1 MRVLATVGF
10 SFAAGLFLT
19 LLPWDGWQ
27 LYAAGAL
34 ALASLLWALLGR
46 GTPHLRRV
54 LLVLLP
60 LMVSLLYFSAYRA
73 LVRQPVQALCG
84 GEHDFSA
91 AVCDWPEATERGA
104 KVTIRLHG
112 LLGAKAVYY
121 GDDDLLSLCPGD
133 ALSGTAWWNDVA
145 AIGDGDLRQFS
156 SRGVYAL
163 LYDRDTLTVQPAPD
177 MPLGYAPQYAAK
189 ALRDKLAQLWDD
201 PSVLGFLTAEL
212 TGDKSLLPESDY
224 VAMQETGLAH
234 IFAVSGL
241 HCAFLVTLLSLLIPP
256 THRRT
261 LCAVAS
267 AVLVFY
273 MLLTGLSPSVAR
285 ACVMQLFLL
294 SAPLFRRGSDPLT
307 SLAAALTVI
316 LLVNPHAVGSVSLQ
330 LSFAATLGMVLLS
343 GRLYKS
349 FTGWYRGRNRAVRA
363 ALSFLTANLAATLG
377 ALVFTAPL
385 TAYYFNILSLVA
397 PLAGLLAVPAAGY
410 AFMSA
415 FVSALLGLV
424 WTPLGHLAGYVPL
437 LLVKYILWVAHLLLA
452 VPYHAVYF
460 TNVYL
465 RVWLLYVYAAFL
477 GCAVTPD
484 GKRKYA
490 LASALTVLTLA
501 ACLWLNS
508 RWQQYGAFR
517 AAVLDVGQGESVAL
531 CSGSEAALVDCGS
544 SNSYVDA
551 GSVAADA
558 LQSAGIRRLSA
569 VIVTHYHADHTNGLT
584 EVLTRLPVDTLY
596 LPDIEDEYGVRDR
609 LVSLAAHQ
617 GADVVFVTEPTRIAL
632 GEAVLTVYPPL
643 LTTGDLNEQG
653 LTALATAGDFDLL
666 ITGDMAGQTEQ
677 LLAQTYP
684 LPDVEVLVVSH
695 HGSRYSSD
703 ESFLRAITPDN
714 AVISVGDNRYGHP
727 AEETLRR
734 LQAVGATVWRTDQ
747 QGSIRIIID
756 RQGYALV
763 DR

>member
-121 GDDDLLSLCPGD
+121 GDDDLLSLRPGD

-316 LLVNPHAVGSVSLQ
+316 LLVNPYAVGSVSLQ

-363 ALSFLTANLAATLG
+363 ALSFLAANLAATLG

-424 WTPLGHLAGYVPL
+424 WTPLGLLAGYVPL

-756 RQGYALV
+756 
-763 DR
+763 

>member
-60 LMVSLLYFSAYRA
+60 LMISLLYFSAYRA

-121 GDDDLLSLCPGD
+121 GDDDLLSLRPGD

-224 VAMQETGLAH
+224 VAMQVTGLAH

-316 LLVNPHAVGSVSLQ
+316 LLVNPYAVGSVSLQ

-363 ALSFLTANLAATLG
+363 ALSFLAANLAATLG

-756 RQGYALV
+756 
-763 DR
+763 

>member
-121 GDDDLLSLCPGD
+121 GDDDLLSLRPGD

-189 ALRDKLAQLWDD
+189 SLRDKLAQLWDD

-316 LLVNPHAVGSVSLQ
+316 LLVNPYAVGSVSLQ

-349 FTGWYRGRNRAVRA
+349 FTGWYRGRNRAVRV
-363 ALSFLTANLAATLG
+363 ALSFPAANLAATLG

-385 TAYYFNILSLVA
+385 TAYYFNLLSLVA

-617 GADVVFVTEPTRIAL
+617 GADVVFVTEPARIAL

-756 RQGYALV
+756 
-763 DR
+763 

>member
-121 GDDDLLSLCPGD
+121 GDDDLLSLRPGD

-234 IFAVSGL
+234 IFAISGL

-316 LLVNPHAVGSVSLQ
+316 LLVNPYAVGSVSLQ

-349 FTGWYRGRNRAVRA
+349 FTAWYRGRNRAVRA
-363 ALSFLTANLAATLG
+363 ALSFLAANLAATLG

-517 AAVLDVGQGESVAL
+517 AAVLDVGQGESVTL

-756 RQGYALV
+756 
-763 DR
+763 

>member
-73 LVRQPVQALCG
+73 LVRQLVQALCG

-104 KVTIRLHG
+104 KVTIHLHG
-112 LLGAKAVYY
+112 LLGAKAIYY
-121 GDDDLLSLCPGD
+121 GDDDLLSLRPGD

-316 LLVNPHAVGSVSLQ
+316 LLVNPYAVGSVSLQ

-349 FTGWYRGRNRAVRA
+349 FTAWYRGRNRAVRA
-363 ALSFLTANLAATLG
+363 ALSFLAANLAATLG

-584 EVLTRLPVDTLY
+584 EVLTRLSVDTLY

-617 GADVVFVTEPTRIAL
+617 GADVVFVTGPTRIAL

>member
-121 GDDDLLSLCPGD
+121 GDDDLLSLRPGD

-316 LLVNPHAVGSVSLQ
+316 LLVNPYAVGSVSLQ

-363 ALSFLTANLAATLG
+363 ALSFLAANLAATLG

-424 WTPLGHLAGYVPL
+424 WTPLGLLAGYVPL

-584 EVLTRLPVDTLY
+584 EVLTRLSVDTLY

-756 RQGYALV
+756 
-763 DR
+763 

>member
-1 MRVLATVGF
+1 MRVLATAGF

-121 GDDDLLSLCPGD
+121 GDDDLLSLRPGD

-256 THRRT
+256 THRRI

-307 SLAAALTVI
+307 SLAAALAAI
-316 LLVNPHAVGSVSLQ
+316 LLVNPYAVGSVSLQ

-349 FTGWYRGRNRAVRA
+349 FTGWYRGRNRAVRV
-363 ALSFLTANLAATLG
+363 ALSFLAANLAATLG

-517 AAVLDVGQGESVAL
+517 AAVLDVGQGESVTL

-756 RQGYALV
+756 
-763 DR
+763 

>member
-121 GDDDLLSLCPGD
+121 GDDDLLSLRPGD

-316 LLVNPHAVGSVSLQ
+316 LLVNPYAVGSVSLQ

-349 FTGWYRGRNRAVRA
+349 FTAWYRGRNRAVRA
-363 ALSFLTANLAATLG
+363 ALSFLAANLAATLG

-558 LQSAGIRRLSA
+558 LQSAGIRRLSS

-727 AEETLRR
+727 AEATLRR

-756 RQGYALV
+756 
-763 DR
+763 

>member
-121 GDDDLLSLCPGD
+121 GDDDLLSLRPGD

-316 LLVNPHAVGSVSLQ
+316 LLVNPYAVGSVSLQ

-363 ALSFLTANLAATLG
+363 ALPFLAANLAATLG

-415 FVSALLGLV
+415 FVSALLGFV

-517 AAVLDVGQGESVAL
+517 AAVLDVGQGESVTL

-756 RQGYALV
+756 
-763 DR
+763 

>member
-91 AVCDWPEATERGA
+91 AVCDWPEATEHGA

-121 GDDDLLSLCPGD
+121 GDDDLLSLRPGD
-133 ALSGTAWWNDVA
+133 VLSGTAWWNDVA

-316 LLVNPHAVGSVSLQ
+316 LLVNPYAVGSVSLQ

-363 ALSFLTANLAATLG
+363 ALSFLVANLAATLG

-714 AVISVGDNRYGHP
+714 AVISVGDTRYGHP

-756 RQGYALV
+756 
-763 DR
+763 

>member
-19 LLPWDGWQ
+19 LLPCDGWQ

-121 GDDDLLSLCPGD
+121 GDDDLLSLRPGD

-316 LLVNPHAVGSVSLQ
+316 LLVNPYAVGSVSLQ

-363 ALSFLTANLAATLG
+363 VLSFVAANLAATLG

-558 LQSAGIRRLSA
+558 LQSAGIRRLSS

-734 LQAVGATVWRTDQ
+734 LQAVGAAVWRTDR
-747 QGSIRIIID
+747 QGSIRITVN
-756 RQGYALV
+756 GG
-763 DR
+763 

>member
-121 GDDDLLSLCPGD
+121 GDDDLLSLRPGD

-294 SAPLFRRGSDPLT
+294 SAPLFRRGSDMLT

-316 LLVNPHAVGSVSLQ
+316 LLVNPYAVGSVSLQ

-349 FTGWYRGRNRAVRA
+349 FTGWYRGRNRAVRT

-385 TAYYFNILSLVA
+385 TAYYFNLLSLVA

-437 LLVKYILWVAHLLLA
+437 LLVKYILWAAHLLLA

-617 GADVVFVTEPTRIAL
+617 GADVVFVTGPTRIAL

>member
-1 MRVLATVGF
+1 MRVLATIGF
-10 SFAAGLFLT
+10 SFAAGIFLI

-34 ALASLLWALLGR
+34 ALVSLLWALLGR
-46 GTPHLRRV
+46 RSAHFRRG
-54 LLVLLP
+54 LLILLP
-60 LMVSLLYFSAYRA
+60 LTVSLLYFTAYRA

-84 GEHDFSA
+84 TENRFSA
-91 AVCDWPEATERGA
+91 AVYDWPEETEHGA
-104 KVTIRLHG
+104 KVTLRLHG
-112 LLGAKAVYY
+112 FPGAKAVYY
-121 GDDDLLSLCPGD
+121 GDSDLLALRPGD
-133 ALSGTAWWNDVA
+133 TVSGTAWWNDVA

-156 SRGVYAL
+156 SRSVYVL
-163 LYDRDTLTVQPAPD
+163 LYARSETEVQPGLAGD
-177 MPLGYAPQYAAK
+177 LRYLPQRAAK
-189 ALRDKLAQLWDD
+189 ILRDKLAQLWDD

-212 TGDKSLLPESDY
+212 TGDKSLLPEEDY

-256 THRRT
+256 TRRRT

-316 LLVNPHAVGSVSLQ
+316 LLVNPYAVGSVSLQ

-349 FTGWYRGRNRAVRA
+349 FTAWYGGRNRAVRA
-363 ALSFLTANLAATLG
+363 ALSFPAANLAATLG

-437 LLVKYILWVAHLLLA
+437 LLVKYILWAAHLLLA

-465 RVWLLYVYAAFL
+465 RVWLLYVYAAFI

-703 ESFLRAITPDN
+703 ESFLRAVTPDN

-734 LQAVGATVWRTDQ
+734 LQAVGAAVWRTDQ
-747 QGSIRIIID
+747 QGSIRITVN
-756 RQGYALV
+756 GG
-763 DR
+763 

>member
-121 GDDDLLSLCPGD
+121 GDDDLLSLRPGD

-294 SAPLFRRGSDPLT
+294 SAPLFHRGSDPLT

-316 LLVNPHAVGSVSLQ
+316 LLVNPYAVGSVSLQ

-363 ALSFLTANLAATLG
+363 ALSFLAANLAATLG

-424 WTPLGHLAGYVPL
+424 WTPLGLLVGYVPL
-437 LLVKYILWVAHLLLA
+437 LLVKYILWAAHLLLA

-756 RQGYALV
+756 
-763 DR
+763 

>member
-1 MRVLATVGF
+1 MRVLATAGF

-121 GDDDLLSLCPGD
+121 GDDDLLSLRPGD

-316 LLVNPHAVGSVSLQ
+316 LLVNPYAVGSVSLQ
-330 LSFAATLGMVLLS
+330 LSFAATLGMVLLA

-363 ALSFLTANLAATLG
+363 ALSFLAANLAATLG

-465 RVWLLYVYAAFL
+465 RVWLLYVYTAFL

-632 GEAVLTVYPPL
+632 GEAILTVYPPL

-756 RQGYALV
+756 
-763 DR
+763 

>member
-46 GTPHLRRV
+46 GTPHFRRV

-60 LMVSLLYFSAYRA
+60 LTFSLLYFTAYRA

-91 AVCDWPEATERGA
+91 VVCDWPEATEHGA
-104 KVTIRLHG
+104 KVTVRLRG
-112 LLGAKAVYY
+112 LPGAKAVYY
-121 GDDDLLSLCPGD
+121 GDEDLLSLRPGD

-156 SRGVYAL
+156 SRSVYAL
-163 LYDRDTLTVQPAPD
+163 LYHRDTLTVQPAPD

-256 THRRT
+256 TRRRA
-261 LCAVAS
+261 LCAAAS
-267 AVLVFY
+267 AVLLFY

-316 LLVNPHAVGSVSLQ
+316 LLVNPYAVGSVSLQ

-349 FTGWYRGRNRAVRA
+349 FTGWYRGRNRAVKT
-363 ALSFLTANLAATLG
+363 ALSFLAANLAATLG

-415 FVSALLGLV
+415 FVSALLGFV

-437 LLVKYILWVAHLLLA
+437 LLVKYILWAAHLLLA

-531 CSGSEAALVDCGS
+531 SSGSEAALVDCGS

-596 LPDIEDEYGVRDR
+596 LPDIDDEYGVRDR
-609 LVSLAAHQ
+609 LVSLAEQQ
-617 GADVVFVTEPTRIAL
+617 GVTVVFVTEPTRIAL

-653 LTALATAGDFDLL
+653 LTALASAGDFDLL

-703 ESFLRAITPDN
+703 ESFLRAVTPDN

-734 LQAVGATVWRTDQ
+734 LQAVGAAVWRTDQ
-747 QGSIRIIID
+747 QGSIRITID
-756 RQGYALV
+756 
-763 DR
+763 

>member
-121 GDDDLLSLCPGD
+121 GDDDLLSLRPGD

-316 LLVNPHAVGSVSLQ
+316 LLVNPYAVGSVSLQ

-349 FTGWYRGRNRAVRA
+349 FTGWYRGRNRAVRV
-363 ALSFLTANLAATLG
+363 ALSFLAANLAATLG

-415 FVSALLGLV
+415 FVSALLGFV

-437 LLVKYILWVAHLLLA
+437 LLVKYILWAAHLLLA

-684 LPDVEVLVVSH
+684 LPDVEALVVSH

-756 RQGYALV
+756 
-763 DR
+763 

>member
-46 GTPHLRRV
+46 RTPHLRRV
-54 LLVLLP
+54 LLLLLP

-91 AVCDWPEATERGA
+91 AVCDWPEATEHGA

-121 GDDDLLSLCPGD
+121 GDDDLLSLRPGD

-156 SRGVYAL
+156 SRGIYAL

-177 MPLGYAPQYAAK
+177 MPLGCAPQYAAK

-316 LLVNPHAVGSVSLQ
+316 LLVNPYAVGSVSLQ

-349 FTGWYRGRNRAVRA
+349 FTGWYRGRNRAVRV
-363 ALSFLTANLAATLG
+363 ALFFPAANLAATLG

-501 ACLWLNS
+501 SCLWLNS

-569 VIVTHYHADHTNGLT
+569 VIVTHYHADHANGLT

-609 LVSLAAHQ
+609 LISLAAHQ
-617 GADVVFVTEPTRIAL
+617 GADVVFVTGPTRIAL

>member
-1 MRVLATVGF
+1 MRVLATAGF

-121 GDDDLLSLCPGD
+121 GDDDLLSLRPGD

-316 LLVNPHAVGSVSLQ
+316 LLVNPYAVGSVSLQ

-363 ALSFLTANLAATLG
+363 ALSFLAANLAATLG

-508 RWQQYGAFR
+508 HWQQYGAFR

-632 GEAVLTVYPPL
+632 GEAVLTVCPPL

-756 RQGYALV
+756 
-763 DR
+763 

>member
-1 MRVLATVGF
+1 MRVLATAGF

-34 ALASLLWALLGR
+34 ALASLLWTLLGR

-91 AVCDWPEATERGA
+91 AVCDWPEATEHGA

-121 GDDDLLSLCPGD
+121 GDDDLLSLRPGD

-201 PSVLGFLTAEL
+201 SSVLGFLTAEL

-316 LLVNPHAVGSVSLQ
+316 LLVNPYAVGSVSLQ

-349 FTGWYRGRNRAVRA
+349 FTGWYRGRNRAVRT
-363 ALSFLTANLAATLG
+363 ALSFLAANLAATLG

-617 GADVVFVTEPTRIAL
+617 GADVVFVTEPARIAM

-756 RQGYALV
+756 
-763 DR
+763 

>member
-73 LVRQPVQALCG
+73 LVRRPVQALCG

-91 AVCDWPEATERGA
+91 AVCDWPEATEHGA

-121 GDDDLLSLCPGD
+121 GDDDLLSLRPGD

-316 LLVNPHAVGSVSLQ
+316 LLVNPYAVGSVSLQ

-349 FTGWYRGRNRAVRA
+349 FTGWYRGRNRAVRV
-363 ALSFLTANLAATLG
+363 ALSFLAANLAATLG

-385 TAYYFNILSLVA
+385 TAYYFNVLSLVA

-756 RQGYALV
+756 
-763 DR
+763 

>member
-34 ALASLLWALLGR
+34 ALASLLWVLLGR

-121 GDDDLLSLCPGD
+121 GDDDLLSLRPGD
-133 ALSGTAWWNDVA
+133 VLSGTAWWNDVA

-316 LLVNPHAVGSVSLQ
+316 LLVNPYAVGSVSLQ

-363 ALSFLTANLAATLG
+363 ALSFLAANLAATLG

-424 WTPLGHLAGYVPL
+424 WTPLGLLAGYVPL

-609 LVSLAAHQ
+609 LISLAAHQ

-756 RQGYALV
+756 
-763 DR
+763 

>member
-60 LMVSLLYFSAYRA
+60 LMVSLLYFSAYRV

-121 GDDDLLSLCPGD
+121 GDDDLLSLRPGD

-316 LLVNPHAVGSVSLQ
+316 LLVNPYAVGSVSLQ

-363 ALSFLTANLAATLG
+363 ALSFLAANLAVTLG

-385 TAYYFNILSLVA
+385 TAYYFNLLSLVA

-437 LLVKYILWVAHLLLA
+437 LLVKYILWAAHLLLA

-558 LQSAGIRRLSA
+558 LQSAGIRHLSA

-756 RQGYALV
+756 
-763 DR
+763 

>member
-121 GDDDLLSLCPGD
+121 GDDDLLSLRPGD

-316 LLVNPHAVGSVSLQ
+316 LLVNPYAVGSVSLQ

-349 FTGWYRGRNRAVRA
+349 FTAWYRGRNRAVRV
-363 ALSFLTANLAATLG
+363 ALSFLAANLAATLG

-415 FVSALLGLV
+415 FVSALLGFV

-653 LTALATAGDFDLL
+653 LAALATAGDFDLL

-703 ESFLRAITPDN
+703 ESFLQAITPDN

-756 RQGYALV
+756 
-763 DR
+763 

>member
-1 MRVLATVGF
+1 MRVLATAGF

-121 GDDDLLSLCPGD
+121 GDDDLLSLHPGD

-294 SAPLFRRGSDPLT
+294 SAPLFRRGSDMLT

-316 LLVNPHAVGSVSLQ
+316 LLVNPYAVGSVSLQ

-349 FTGWYRGRNRAVRA
+349 FTGWYRGRNRAVRV
-363 ALSFLTANLAATLG
+363 ALFFPAANLAATLG

-569 VIVTHYHADHTNGLT
+569 MIVTHYHADHTNGLT

-677 LLAQTYP
+677 LLAQMYP

-756 RQGYALV
+756 
-763 DR
+763 

>member
-121 GDDDLLSLCPGD
+121 GDDDLLSLRPGD

-316 LLVNPHAVGSVSLQ
+316 LLVNPYAVGSVSLQ
-330 LSFAATLGMVLLS
+330 LSFAATLGMVLLA

-363 ALSFLTANLAATLG
+363 ALSFLAANLAATLG

-424 WTPLGHLAGYVPL
+424 WTPLGLLAGYVPL

-584 EVLTRLPVDTLY
+584 EVLTRLSVDTLY

-756 RQGYALV
+756 
-763 DR
+763 

>member
-46 GTPHLRRV
+46 RMPHLRRV

-60 LMVSLLYFSAYRA
+60 LMFSLLYFSAYRA

-91 AVCDWPEATERGA
+91 AVCDWPEATEHGA

-121 GDDDLLSLCPGD
+121 GDDDLLSLRPGD
-133 ALSGTAWWNDVA
+133 VLSGTAWWNDVA

-256 THRRT
+256 TRRRT

-294 SAPLFRRGSDPLT
+294 SAPLFRRSSDPLT

-316 LLVNPHAVGSVSLQ
+316 LLVNPYAVGSVSLQ

-349 FTGWYRGRNRAVRA
+349 FTAWYGGRNRTVRA
-363 ALSFLTANLAATLG
+363 ALSFLAANLAATLG

-424 WTPLGHLAGYVPL
+424 WTPLGHIAGYVPL

-756 RQGYALV
+756 
-763 DR
+763 

>member
-121 GDDDLLSLCPGD
+121 GDDDLLSLRPGD
-133 ALSGTAWWNDVA
+133 VLSGTAWWNDVA

-316 LLVNPHAVGSVSLQ
+316 LLVNPYAVGSVSLQ

-349 FTGWYRGRNRAVRA
+349 FTGWYRGRNRAVRT
-363 ALSFLTANLAATLG
+363 ALSFLAANLAATLG

-385 TAYYFNILSLVA
+385 TAYYFNLLSLVA

-452 VPYHAVYF
+452 MPYHAVYF

-643 LTTGDLNEQG
+643 LTAGDLNEQG

-703 ESFLRAITPDN
+703 ESFLRAITPAN

-747 QGSIRIIID
+747 QGSIRITVN
-756 RQGYALV
+756 GG
-763 DR
+763 

>member
-121 GDDDLLSLCPGD
+121 GDDDLLSLRPGD

-316 LLVNPHAVGSVSLQ
+316 LLVNPYAVGSVSLQ

-363 ALSFLTANLAATLG
+363 ALSFLAANLAATLG

-508 RWQQYGAFR
+508 HWQQYGAFR

-584 EVLTRLPVDTLY
+584 EVLTRLPVDILY

-609 LVSLAAHQ
+609 LISLAAHQ

-632 GEAVLTVYPPL
+632 GEAALTVYPPL

-684 LPDVEVLVVSH
+684 LPNVEVLVVSH

-756 RQGYALV
+756 
-763 DR
+763 

>member
-46 GTPHLRRV
+46 GMPHLRRV

-121 GDDDLLSLCPGD
+121 GDDDLLSLRPGD

-316 LLVNPHAVGSVSLQ
+316 LLVNPYAVGSVSLQ

-363 ALSFLTANLAATLG
+363 ALSFPAANLAATLG

-653 LTALATAGDFDLL
+653 LTALATARDFDLL

-684 LPDVEVLVVSH
+684 LPNVEVLVVSH

-756 RQGYALV
+756 
-763 DR
+763 

>member
-91 AVCDWPEATERGA
+91 AVCDWPEATEHGA

-121 GDDDLLSLCPGD
+121 GDDDLLSLRPGD

-177 MPLGYAPQYAAK
+177 MPLGYTPQYAAK

-316 LLVNPHAVGSVSLQ
+316 LLVNPYAVGSVSLQ

-349 FTGWYRGRNRAVRA
+349 FTAWYRGRNRAVRV
-363 ALSFLTANLAATLG
+363 ALSFLAANLAATLG

-415 FVSALLGLV
+415 FVSALLGFV

-617 GADVVFVTEPTRIAL
+617 GADVVFVTEPARIAL
-632 GEAVLTVYPPL
+632 GETVLTVYPPL

-756 RQGYALV
+756 
-763 DR
+763 

>member
-46 GTPHLRRV
+46 GTPHFRRV
-54 LLVLLP
+54 LLLLLP

-91 AVCDWPEATERGA
+91 TVCDWPEATEHGA

-121 GDDDLLSLCPGD
+121 GDDDLLSLRPGD

-177 MPLGYAPQYAAK
+177 MPLGCAPQYAAK

-316 LLVNPHAVGSVSLQ
+316 LLVNPYAVGSVSLQ

-349 FTGWYRGRNRAVRA
+349 FTAWYRGRNRAVRA
-363 ALSFLTANLAATLG
+363 ALSFLAANLAATLG

-385 TAYYFNILSLVA
+385 TAYYFNNLSLVA

-410 AFMSA
+410 AFISA

-437 LLVKYILWVAHLLLA
+437 LLVKYILWAAHLLLA

-596 LPDIEDEYGVRDR
+596 LPDIGDEYGVRDR

-703 ESFLRAITPDN
+703 ESFLRAVTPDN

-747 QGSIRIIID
+747 QGSIRITVN
-756 RQGYALV
+756 GG
-763 DR
+763 

>member
-1 MRVLATVGF
+1 MRVLATAGF

-91 AVCDWPEATERGA
+91 AVCDWPEATEHGA

-121 GDDDLLSLCPGD
+121 GDDDLLSLRPGD

-316 LLVNPHAVGSVSLQ
+316 LLVNPYAVGSVSLQ

-349 FTGWYRGRNRAVRA
+349 FTGWYRGRNRAVRV
-363 ALSFLTANLAATLG
+363 ALSFPAANLAATLG

-385 TAYYFNILSLVA
+385 TAYYFNLLSLVA

-424 WTPLGHLAGYVPL
+424 WTPLGLLAGYVPL
-437 LLVKYILWVAHLLLA
+437 LLVKYILWAAHLLLA
-452 VPYHAVYF
+452 IPYHAVYF

-531 CSGSEAALVDCGS
+531 CSGSEVALVDCGS

-703 ESFLRAITPDN
+703 ESFLRAVTPDN

-747 QGSIRIIID
+747 QGSIRITID
-756 RQGYALV
+756 
-763 DR
+763 

>member
-121 GDDDLLSLCPGD
+121 GDDDLLSLRPGD

-316 LLVNPHAVGSVSLQ
+316 LLVNPYAVGSVSLQ

-363 ALSFLTANLAATLG
+363 ALFFPAANLAATLG

-508 RWQQYGAFR
+508 HWQQYGAFR

-677 LLAQTYP
+677 LLAQTYL

-756 RQGYALV
+756 
-763 DR
+763 

>member
-10 SFAAGLFLT
+10 SFAVGLFLT

-121 GDDDLLSLCPGD
+121 GDDDLLSLRPGD

-273 MLLTGLSPSVAR
+273 MLFTGLSPSVAR

-316 LLVNPHAVGSVSLQ
+316 LLVNPYAVGSVSLQ

-349 FTGWYRGRNRAVRA
+349 FTGWYRGRNRTVRT
-363 ALSFLTANLAATLG
+363 ALSFLAANLAATLG

-756 RQGYALV
+756 
-763 DR
+763 

>member
-121 GDDDLLSLCPGD
+121 GDDDLLSLRPGD

-316 LLVNPHAVGSVSLQ
+316 LLVNPYAVGSVSLQ

-349 FTGWYRGRNRAVRA
+349 FTAWYRGRNRAVRT
-363 ALSFLTANLAATLG
+363 ALSFLAANLAATLG

-517 AAVLDVGQGESVAL
+517 TAVLDVGQGESVAL

-609 LVSLAAHQ
+609 LISLAAHQ

-756 RQGYALV
+756 QQGYALV

>member
-121 GDDDLLSLCPGD
+121 DDDDLLSLRPGD

-189 ALRDKLAQLWDD
+189 ALRDKLARLWDD

-316 LLVNPHAVGSVSLQ
+316 LLVNPYAVGSVSLQ

-349 FTGWYRGRNRAVRA
+349 FTGWYRGRDRAVRA
-363 ALSFLTANLAATLG
+363 ALSFLAANLAATLG

-424 WTPLGHLAGYVPL
+424 WTPLGLLAGYVPL

-508 RWQQYGAFR
+508 RWQQYSAFR
-517 AAVLDVGQGESVAL
+517 AAALDVGQGESVAL

-756 RQGYALV
+756 
-763 DR
+763 

>member
-46 GTPHLRRV
+46 GTPHFRRV

-91 AVCDWPEATERGA
+91 AVCDWPEATEHGA

-121 GDDDLLSLCPGD
+121 GDDDLLSLRPGD

-156 SRGVYAL
+156 SRGIYAL

-256 THRRT
+256 TRRRT

-316 LLVNPHAVGSVSLQ
+316 LLVNPYAVGSVSLQ

-349 FTGWYRGRNRAVRA
+349 FTGWYGGRNRAVRA
-363 ALSFLTANLAATLG
+363 VLYFVAANLAATLG

-424 WTPLGHLAGYVPL
+424 WTPLGLLAGYVPF
-437 LLVKYILWVAHLLLA
+437 LLVKYILWAAHLLLA
-452 VPYHAVYF
+452 IPYHAVYF

-684 LPDVEVLVVSH
+684 LPNVEVLVVSH

-734 LQAVGATVWRTDQ
+734 LLAVGATVWRTDQ

-756 RQGYALV
+756 
-763 DR
+763 

>member
-10 SFAAGLFLT
+10 SFAVGLFLT

-121 GDDDLLSLCPGD
+121 GDDDLLSLRPGD

-316 LLVNPHAVGSVSLQ
+316 LLANPYAVGSVSLQ

-349 FTGWYRGRNRAVRA
+349 FTGWYRGRNRAVRV
-363 ALSFLTANLAATLG
+363 ALFFLAANLAATLG

-437 LLVKYILWVAHLLLA
+437 LLVKYILWAAHLLLA

-517 AAVLDVGQGESVAL
+517 AAVLDVGQGESVTL

-609 LVSLAAHQ
+609 LISLAAHQ

-756 RQGYALV
+756 
-763 DR
+763 